1 MRAWPSLKRPAP
13 AFEPM
18 QHRLFIIFVGTI
30 NKKTGGSKHMQ
41 LTYDPA
47 KSLRNEAERGRR
59 ANQRERNRYAT
70 QTQS

>member
-18 QHRLFIIFVGTI
+18 QHRLFFIFVGTI

-47 KSLRNEAERGRR
+47 KSLRR